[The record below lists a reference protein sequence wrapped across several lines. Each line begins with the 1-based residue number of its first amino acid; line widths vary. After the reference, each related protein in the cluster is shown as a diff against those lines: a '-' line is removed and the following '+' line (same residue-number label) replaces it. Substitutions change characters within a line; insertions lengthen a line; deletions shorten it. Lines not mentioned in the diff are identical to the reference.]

1 LFQVETRAIYCYNK
15 IIFKIKGEVL
25 VKQIKITT
33 EFIKLDQLMKF
44 ADMVDSGGEA
54 KMLIA
59 QGLVLVNGEICTQRG
74 KKIRPGDEVEF
85 DGQNYQII

>member
-1 LFQVETRAIYCYNK
+1 MEQV
-15 IIFKIKGEVL
+15 
-25 VKQIKITT
+25 KITT

-44 ADMVDSGGEA
+44 ADMVQSGGEA

-74 KKIRPGDEVEF
+74 KKIRIGDKVEF
-85 DGQNYQII
+85 DGKTCEIV

>member
-1 LFQVETRAIYCYNK
+1 MEQV
-15 IIFKIKGEVL
+15 
-25 VKQIKITT
+25 KITT

-44 ADMVDSGGEA
+44 ADMVQSGGEA

-74 KKIRPGDEVEF
+74 KKVRSGDEVEF
-85 DGQNYQII
+85 DGQTYQII